1 MDSTAAIAWI
11 VSFVLVTVAVT
22 GLSRRV
28 GWSAPVALVAV
39 GALRT
44 NAAFLADALERP
56 SVGEEPLPATYR
68 RLRRLM
74 LAAERGTVL
83 TAQAERRYQEHAVR
97 AALASIDA
105 EETAL
110 QASAPKKPG
119 AELT

>member
-1 MDSTAAIAWI
+1 MESTAAIAWI

-28 GWSAPVALVAV
+28 GWSALVAV

-74 LAAERGTVL
+74 LAAERDTVL
-83 TAQAERRYQEHAVR
+83 TAQAERRYQEH
-97 AALASIDA
+97 
-105 EETAL
+105 
-110 QASAPKKPG
+110 
-119 AELT
+119 